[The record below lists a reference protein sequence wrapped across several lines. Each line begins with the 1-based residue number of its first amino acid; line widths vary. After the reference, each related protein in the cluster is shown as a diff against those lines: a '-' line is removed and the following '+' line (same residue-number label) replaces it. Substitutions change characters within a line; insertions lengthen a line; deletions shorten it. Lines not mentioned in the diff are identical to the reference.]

1 MPALH
6 RAELEREV
14 TEALHL
20 SGVSGTVR
28 LRADGLELQNPL
40 GAARIALD
48 GPRELDEFRD
58 ASQAE
63 RRRRA
68 RELAGLLAEAR
79 TKRRAL
85 GAARESHGGFRMSM
99 RSALAITVANLG
111 LSTFFLV
118 RIADQ
123 PAAPAAS
130 VTASASASASA
141 PIDAA
146 AASRACGLAL
156 TKLRAGETPKKEEA
170 IGFVAELWLATPEPS
185 PRAAVEGALPQVKG
199 ELGDDAGADIE
210 VVDATLDARKL
221 PGAIVRLR
229 GASAALAF
237 EPSGAARLGRLADA
251 LAGATRAELAALT
264 LRCAHRT
271 ASPLG
276 LWFRGSNDGASVAA
290 ALLVGMGRAPKG
302 EPADAS
308 ALYPS
313 LRARLAVALE
323 GGKLKEFVLSRG
335 GDLPSTRPPPVVVF
349 RLGGSHRAAQ
359 VADDIAAALEGA
371 EGDAGT
377 PEIARDAGAAS
388 VPGAPPG
395 GTTPPVAPTMAPS
408 AAPAP
413 PAPPTTGAPGPTPTP
428 TPAPKPTGLGTVPKP
443 EPVYPD

>member
-40 GAARIALD
+40 GAARVALD

-58 ASQAE
+58 AAPSE

-79 TKRRAL
+79 TTRRAA
-85 GAARESHGGFRMSM
+85 GASHKSHSGFRVSM

-118 RIADQ
+118 RIADR
-123 PAAPAAS
+123 PEPVAS
-130 VTASASASASA
+130 GPSATATATASAPRDSAS
-141 PIDAA
+141 DA
-146 AASRACGLAL
+146 RACGLAL
-156 TKLRAGETPKKEEA
+156 TKLRAGEVPKREEA
-170 IGFVAELWLATPEPS
+170 LGFVAELWLATPEPS

-237 EPSGAARLGRLADA
+237 DPSGSARLGRMADA
-251 LAGATRAELAALT
+251 LAGATHAELAALT

-276 LWFRGSNDGASVAA
+276 LWFRGARDGASVAA

-302 EPADAS
+302 DAADAS
-308 ALYPS
+308 ALYPA
-313 LRARLAVALE
+313 LRERLAIALE

-349 RLGGSHRAAQ
+349 RLGGAHRAAQ
-359 VADDIAAALEGA
+359 VADDIVAALEA
-371 EGDAGT
+371 AAGDAGA
-377 PEIARDAGAAS
+377 PEPTDAGEDRPPGL
-388 VPGAPPG
+388 VPGVAPSATTP
-395 GTTPPVAPTMAPS
+395 TTPPSATPT
-408 AAPAP
+408 
-413 PAPPTTGAPGPTPTP
+413 APPTTKPPSRDGGLGP
-428 TPAPKPTGLGTVPKP
+428 GTVPKP

>member
-40 GAARIALD
+40 GAARVALD

-58 ASQAE
+58 AAPSE

-79 TKRRAL
+79 TTRRAA
-85 GAARESHGGFRMSM
+85 GASHKSHSGFRVSM

-118 RIADQ
+118 RIADR
-123 PAAPAAS
+123 PEPVAS
-130 VTASASASASA
+130 GPSATATATASAPRDSAS
-141 PIDAA
+141 DA
-146 AASRACGLAL
+146 RACGLAL
-156 TKLRAGETPKKEEA
+156 TKLRAGEVPKREEA
-170 IGFVAELWLATPEPS
+170 LGFVAELWLATPEPS

-237 EPSGAARLGRLADA
+237 DPSGSARLGRMADA
-251 LAGATRAELAALT
+251 LAGATHAELAALT

-276 LWFRGSNDGASVAA
+276 LWFRGARDGASVAA

-302 EPADAS
+302 DAADAS
-308 ALYPS
+308 ALYPA
-313 LRARLAVALE
+313 LRERLAIALE

-335 GDLPSTRPPPVVVF
+335 GDLPSTRPPPGGRVP
-349 RLGGSHRAAQ
+349 LGRSTPRGPGGRRHRGRARGRGRRRRRSRAHRCRRGPPTRARAWGRPVGDHADHAPLGDAHRAPHHQATEPRRRARARHGAQ
-359 VADDIAAALEGA
+359 
-371 EGDAGT
+371 
-377 PEIARDAGAAS
+377 ARARLPRLK
-388 VPGAPPG
+388 V
-395 GTTPPVAPTMAPS
+395 
-408 AAPAP
+408 
-413 PAPPTTGAPGPTPTP
+413 
-428 TPAPKPTGLGTVPKP
+428 
-443 EPVYPD
+443 